1 VHDHCKRIGIT
12 PSHHQ
17 EDPLG
22 KAVVRALIGL
32 GTLVGSIIVSANVV
46 RTDVSSP
53 DSYADVK
60 GLDYIPPIDPSRV
73 DCTAFTSGSYQSC
86 YKAANDFYQLNELIL
101 DQLEAGNFAEALQE
115 TLPTTPQM
123 FPDGRI
129 VYGVEGATA
138 IGSAVFGSTD
148 FSFGPLSNNFR
159 YRPLDHN
166 TVVAFGVI
174 AWTIIDH
181 EHGTVR
187 TLETAQTE
195 LFRRNKHMPRG
206 WEQIYEQFAYV
217 TPLLG
222 ER

>member
-1 VHDHCKRIGIT
+1 MV
-12 PSHHQ
+12 
-17 EDPLG
+17 
-22 KAVVRALIGL
+22 KAMLRTLVGV
-32 GTLVGSIIVSANVV
+32 GTLVGCIIVSAAVV

-53 DSYADVK
+53 DSYADVSGDRHDADAK
-60 GLDYIPPIDPSRV
+60 VRDYVPPIDPSRV
-73 DCTAFTSGSYQSC
+73 DCTAFTSGSYQAC
-86 YKAANDFYQLNELIL
+86 YKTANDFYQLNELIL
-101 DQLEAGNFAEALQE
+101 DQLEAGNFAEAIQE

-129 VYGVEGATA
+129 VYGVDGATA
-138 IGSAVFGSTD
+138 IVSTVFGSND

-159 YRPLDHN
+159 YRPLDHK

-174 AWTIIDH
+174 TWTIIDR